1 MISNARF
8 AHLYVEALSGRTHG
22 AFQIGDFGLSRD
34 LDENPY
40 YITHKGTIPLKW
52 SAPEVRQSPCGLH
65 LTILYH
71 KPSQAFMYGKFSTS
85 SDVYS
90 YGMLLYEIWSCGC
103 KPMVNVGMEE
113 VCLSMFH
120 LHTLQIVFLFVHRPR
135 DYWQKGTAN
144 PHLQGVPGEYMRS
157 WYDAGK

>member
-1 MISNARF
+1 
-8 AHLYVEALSGRTHG
+8 
-22 AFQIGDFGLSRD
+22 
-34 LDENPY
+34 
-40 YITHKGTIPLKW
+40 
-52 SAPEVRQSPCGLH
+52 
-65 LTILYH
+65 
-71 KPSQAFMYGKFSTS
+71 MYGKFSTS

-144 PHLQGVPGEYMRS
+144 PHLQGVPG
-157 WYDAGK
+157 DI